1 MEKKISPARTYLVS
15 VKSKNSNDQG
25 KVYVVSSSSL
35 AMFISQHLT
44 SDVVLLIDTIDTYG
58 IDL

>member
-1 MEKKISPARTYLVS
+1 MEKKSSPVCTYLVS
-15 VKSKNSNDQG
+15 VKSKTSNTQG
-25 KVYVVSSSSL
+25 KVYVVASSALDS
-35 AMFISQHLT
+35 FISRHLT

>member
-1 MEKKISPARTYLVS
+1 MEKKISLARTYLVS
-15 VKSKNSNDQG
+15 IKPKTSNEQG
-25 KVYVVSSSSL
+25 KIYAVASSALDS
-35 AMFISQHLT
+35 FISRHLT